1 MPNSNEPKKVSNKTS
16 KTSQTPEI
24 YEKSVIKKLEDSR
37 LRIRPWV
44 LQLIGGVFIV
54 LGIIL
59 IVYPLISDRVNINLP
74 DFLDRKDEGKISSE
88 TVDEDDAEDAEDKE
102 DTTDGETEEGK
113 TSSDTTARVDTSST
127 ATSRAKSA
135 ETLAIIN
142 RTGRWRATNY
152 VYKDIAP
159 GSYEVKL
166 GDTLWELSEAA
177 YGDGNLW
184 RTILDK
190 NSTQVGFLPDGSQA
204 LIIPGQFLTIP

>member
-1 MPNSNEPKKVSNKTS
+1 MSKSTEPTKMSNKGS
-16 KTSQTPEI
+16 KASQTPEI
-24 YEKSVIKKLEDSR
+24 YEKSVIQKLEDSR

-44 LQLIGGVFIV
+44 LQLIGGIFIV

-59 IVYPLISDRVNINLP
+59 IVYPLISDRVDINLP

-88 TVDEDDAEDAEDKE
+88 TVDEEDAEDVDGKE
-102 DTTDGETEEGK
+102 DSTDGETDEGK
-113 TSSDTTARVDTSST
+113 TSSDSTARIDTSST
-127 ATSRAKSA
+127 DTSRAKSVV
-135 ETLAIIN
+135 TLATIN
-142 RTGRWRATNY
+142 RTGKWRATNY

-159 GSYEVKL
+159 GSYEIKL